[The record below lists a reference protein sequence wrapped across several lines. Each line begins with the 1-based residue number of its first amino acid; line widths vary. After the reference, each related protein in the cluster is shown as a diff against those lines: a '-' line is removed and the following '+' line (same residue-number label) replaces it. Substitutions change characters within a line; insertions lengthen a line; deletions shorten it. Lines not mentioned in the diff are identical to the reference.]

1 MLPSTP
7 ESLLPV
13 VVQSMASTSD
23 PRVKELLCS
32 LVRHLHA
39 FVLETRLTEAEFEYA
54 LGYLNAIGQATCDT
68 KNEAVLVADLLGVSS
83 LVALLNNA
91 DHHGESDA
99 ALLGPFWR
107 ANSSSMEAGASIAAP
122 GTPGIP
128 LEGSGLVQ
136 DRQGRPLAHVTVDIW
151 HASPSGLYENQ
162 DASQPDMN
170 LRGRFTTDEQG
181 RFRFRSVRPAG
192 YPVPVDGP
200 GGVLLRA
207 QSRHEFRPAHL
218 HFMFSKPGY
227 KVLITQVYADDSEF
241 LHSDPTF
248 GVTRRLVGQYRL
260 EPRPGGEVAVFDHCF
275 TLQEGEMVFPH
286 PPIP

>member
-7 ESLLPV
+7 ESLLPFV
-13 VVQSMASTSD
+13 MQSMANTPD
-23 PRVKELLCS
+23 PRIKELICS
-32 LVRHLHA
+32 LVKHLHA

-54 LGYLNAIGQATCDT
+54 LGYINAIGQATCET

-107 ANSSSMEAGASIAAP
+107 ANSPVMEPGASIAAP

-128 LEGSGLVQ
+128 LEGSGLVR
-136 DRQGRPLAHVTVDIW
+136 DREGRPLAGVTVDIW

-162 DASQPDMN
+162 DESQPDMN
-170 LRGRFTTDEQG
+170 LRGRFQTDEQG

-207 QSRHEFRPAHL
+207 QRRHEFRPAHL

-248 GVTRRLVGQYRL
+248 GVTRRLVGQYRVTQ
-260 EPRPGGEVAVFDHCF
+260 RPDGPVALFDHAF

>member
-7 ESLLPV
+7 ESLTPIV
-13 VVQSMASTSD
+13 MQSMANTSD
-23 PRVKELLCS
+23 ARVKELLCS

-91 DHHGESDA
+91 DRHGESDA

-107 ANSSSMEAGASIAAP
+107 AHSPSLAPGASLAAP

-136 DRQGRPLAHVTVDIW
+136 DREGGRW
-151 HASPSGLYENQ
+151 QASRWISG
-162 DASQPDMN
+162 M
-170 LRGRFTTDEQG
+170 
-181 RFRFRSVRPAG
+181 
-192 YPVPVDGP
+192 
-200 GGVLLRA
+200 
-207 QSRHEFRPAHL
+207 
-218 HFMFSKPGY
+218 
-227 KVLITQVYADDSEF
+227 
-241 LHSDPTF
+241 
-248 GVTRRLVGQYRL
+248 
-260 EPRPGGEVAVFDHCF
+260 PRPVAC
-275 TLQEGEMVFPH
+275 TRTRTRPS
-286 PPIP
+286 PT